1 MSELPADVSERPQAA
16 PRVSIWHHVC
26 CAILIGLF
34 AGAGAMRLNDCDL
47 FNPDSPRYLIYAQ
60 GMLNQGEYRAIDVPG
75 QPVYSWR
82 PPGLPLL
89 LTPAL
94 MFRPYDVVAAK
105 VMVLLTGCLLLL
117 AVHALAVLHGGRWS
131 GPLAVALTG
140 SSPVMLVLSTEVLS
154 EVPYTLA
161 VLALIYWLGRV
172 AEKPK
177 IPNMLRFAAIF
188 LTLIWLPAIR
198 TVGVS
203 LIIAVGLWSLV
214 SRWRLPYLLTAA
226 LAGGSIY
233 WRAQHGRAAGGDNYA
248 ASLFDKLRE
257 QGLAAV
263 VTEVWQT
270 MQFYAAAL
278 PGLLFPGLTK
288 ERPFYAM
295 LTLDALPSAEGL
307 NRLLA
312 IASIALLLV
321 GLCGVWAQRHRTG
334 GLVLLYL
341 PLYLGCL
348 AVWPWRHE
356 RFLWPLIPLLWVFVP
371 AGVTS
376 VMKVLRPGTPRW
388 LMPLLALA
396 AVGLCHRQVL
406 SDASLIA
413 TNQRAVSDRDA
424 FHAREAPSFYFG
436 DWRRAGTWLREQT
449 PPHARLLTWHAAVG
463 GTAHRFQRR
472 ASFETLSPEK
482 LRQQIAS
489 FSARYLVVID
499 AHWGDGF
506 GWQQLSADPACLLK
520 VVYRERDV
528 AILEVEPNRSGQVS
542 RSAHGDWLQ
551 VQLARLDEFLDQH
564 PERDDVLVRRTT
576 LLRELGR
583 GDEATASLRDLID
596 KGHTSVRVCA
606 DLGWALFEE
615 RRYAEA
621 AQYLDLA
628 RGLPNAEAI
637 AAALA
642 DGAEKARARLRETP
656 EETAAKSVDRTL
668 SRIQAHA
675 AALKWTRAEREAD
688 QLLALAPERAE
699 AHYWRGYLHHLFG
712 ERTQAQRHYETAVA
726 LGSEA
731 ARAKLELIRLEAA
744 VANEQPTDSPKPEL
758 PEPNT
763 AVSAINPAN
772 QQSTAEASTA
782 DADPTSMATHV
793 RLAKL
798 LDEHGWSGRAVAVL
812 EAARTRF
819 GDKPEILVPLAD
831 LYRRFARPDEA
842 APLYRLAQKDWP
854 HDKAVRQGLSAAEA
868 ALREPKF

>member
-1 MSELPADVSERPQAA
+1 
-16 PRVSIWHHVC
+16 
-26 CAILIGLF
+26 
-34 AGAGAMRLNDCDL
+34 MRLNDCDL

-94 MFRPYDVVAAK
+94 MFRPYDIVAAK
-105 VMVLLTGCLLLL
+105 GMVLLTGVLLLL
-117 AVHALAVLHGGRWS
+117 AVHALAVRHGGRWS
-131 GPLAVALTG
+131 GPLVVALTG
-140 SSPVMLVLSTEVLS
+140 SSPVLLVLSTEVLS
-154 EVPYTLA
+154 EVPYALA
-161 VLALIYWLGRV
+161 VLALLYWLGRV
-172 AEKPK
+172 AEKPE
-177 IPNMLRFAAIF
+177 IPNTLRFAAIF
-188 LTLIWLPAIR
+188 VTLIWLPAIR

-203 LIIAVGLWSLV
+203 LLVAIGLWSLV
-214 SRWRLPYLLTAA
+214 SRWRVPYLLTTA

-233 WRAQHGRAAGGDNYA
+233 WRVQHGRGAGGDNYA
-248 ASLFDKLRE
+248 GSLFDGLRE
-257 QGLAAV
+257 RGLTAMVADA
-263 VTEVWQT
+263 WQT
-270 MQFYAAAL
+270 MQFYSTAL

-288 ERPFYAM
+288 ERPFYA
-295 LTLDALPSAEGL
+295 LLSLDTLPSADGL
-307 NRLLA
+307 SRWLS

-321 GLCGVWAQRHRTG
+321 GLCGVWAQRQRSG

-371 AGVTS
+371 TGLAA
-376 VMKVLRPGTPRW
+376 VMQAFRPGTRRV
-388 LMPLLALA
+388 LMLLLALA
-396 AVGLCHRQVL
+396 AVGLCHRQIL
-406 SDASLIA
+406 SEVSLIA
-413 TNQRAVSDRDA
+413 TNQRAVSDRDT
-424 FHAREAPSFYFG
+424 FHAREAPSFYFA

-449 PPHARLLTWHAAVG
+449 PPYARLLTWHAAVG

-472 ASFETLSPEK
+472 ASFETLTPEK

-506 GWQQLSADPACLLK
+506 GWQQLSADPACRLK

-542 RSAHGDWLQ
+542 RSAQDDWLRE
-551 VQLARLDEFLDQH
+551 QLARLDEFLNQH
-564 PERDDVLVRRTT
+564 PDRDDVLVRRAS

-583 GDEATASLRDLID
+583 SDEAIAGLRGLID

-621 AQYLDLA
+621 ARYLDLA

-637 AAALA
+637 AATLA
-642 DGAEKARARLRETP
+642 DGAEKARARQRETP
-656 EETAAKSVDRTL
+656 EETASKSIERAL
-668 SRIQAHA
+668 NRIQSHA
-675 AALKWTRAEREAD
+675 ASLRWTNAERETD
-688 QLLALAPERAE
+688 QLLALIPERAE
-699 AHYWRGYLHHLFG
+699 AHYWRGYLHHIFG
-712 ERTQAQRHYETAVA
+712 ERTQAERHYETAVT
-726 LGSEA
+726 LGSEE
-731 ARAKLELIRLEAA
+731 ARAKLELLRLEAA
-744 VANEQPTDSPKPEL
+744 VADEQPPEL
-758 PEPNT
+758 PEPNA

-772 QQSTAEASTA
+772 LPTPAEAFTTGA
-782 DADPTSMATHV
+782 AANSMAMHV

-812 EAARTRF
+812 EAARARV
-819 GDKPEILVPLAD
+819 GDRPELLIPLAD
-831 LYRRFARPDEA
+831 LYRRFARPEQA
-842 APLYRLAQKDWP
+842 APLYRLALKEWP
-854 HDKAVRQGLSAAEA
+854 HVKAVRDGLSAAEA
-868 ALREPKF
+868 ALREPHF

>member
-1 MSELPADVSERPQAA
+1 MSERPADVSERPQAA

-26 CAILIGLF
+26 SAILIGLF

-60 GMLNQGEYRAIDVPG
+60 GMLNQGAYRAIDVPG

-94 MFRPYDVVAAK
+94 MFRPYDIIAAK
-105 VMVLLTGCLLLL
+105 GMVLLTGALLLL

-154 EVPYTLA
+154 EVPYALATLA
-161 VLALIYWLGRV
+161 LLYWLGRV

-177 IPNMLRFAAIF
+177 ISNTLRFAAIF
-188 LTLIWLPAIR
+188 VTLIWLPAIR

-233 WRAQHGRAAGGDNYA
+233 WRAQHGRASGGDNYA
-248 ASLFDKLRE
+248 ASLFDGLRE
-257 QGLAAV
+257 RGLGAV

-270 MQFYAAAL
+270 MQFYSAAL

-288 ERPFYAM
+288 DRPFYA
-295 LTLDALPSAEGL
+295 LLSLDALPSADGL
-307 NRLLA
+307 SLWLS

-321 GLCGVWAQRHRTG
+321 GLCGVWAQRQRTG

-371 AGVTS
+371 AGTAT
-376 VMKVLRPGTPRW
+376 VMQSFRPGTQRW
-388 LMPLLALA
+388 WMPFLALA
-396 AVGLCHRQVL
+396 AAGLCHRQVL
-406 SDASLIA
+406 SDASLLA
-413 TNQRAVSDRDA
+413 TNQRAISDRDA

-436 DWRRAGTWLREQT
+436 DWRRAGTWVREQT

-472 ASFETLSPEK
+472 VSFETLSPEK

-506 GWQQLSADPACLLK
+506 AWQQLSGDPACRLK

-542 RSAHGDWLQ
+542 RSAQDDWLQ
-551 VQLARLDEFLDQH
+551 EQLAKLDEFLKQH
-564 PERDDVLVRRTT
+564 PDRDDVLVRRTT
-576 LLRELGR
+576 LLRDLGR
-583 GDEATASLRDLID
+583 NDEAIASLRSLID
-596 KGHTSVRVCA
+596 KGHASVRVCA

-637 AAALA
+637 AATLA
-642 DGAEKARARLRETP
+642 DGAEKARARLAETP
-656 EETAAKSVDRTL
+656 EETASQSVDRAL
-668 SRIQAHA
+668 NRIRSHA
-675 AALKWTRAEREAD
+675 SLLRWTNAEHEAD
-688 QLLALAPERAE
+688 QLLDLAPERAE
-699 AHYWRGYLHHLFG
+699 AHYWRGYLHHIFG
-712 ERTQAQRHYETAVA
+712 ERTQAERHYETAVT
-726 LGSEA
+726 LGSEE

-744 VANEQPTDSPKPEL
+744 IANELPTELSEPEL
-758 PEPNT
+758 PEPDE
-763 AVSAINPAN
+763 AVSAINPGN
-772 QQSTAEASTA
+772 QQSPAEASTA
-782 DADPTSMATHV
+782 NADPSSMATHV

-819 GDKPEILVPLAD
+819 GDGPEILVPLAD
-831 LYRRFARPDEA
+831 LYRRFARPEEA

-854 HDKAVRQGLSAAEA
+854 HEKAIREGLAAAEA

>member
-1 MSELPADVSERPQAA
+1 MSVLPADVSERPQTT
-16 PRVSIWHHVC
+16 PPVSIWHHVC
-26 CAILIGLF
+26 SAILIGLF
-34 AGAGAMRLNDCDL
+34 AWAGATRLNDCDL

-105 VMVLLTGCLLLL
+105 VMVLLTGVLLLL

-154 EVPYTLA
+154 EVPYALA
-161 VLALIYWLGRV
+161 VLALLYWLGRV
-172 AEKPK
+172 AEKPG
-177 IPNMLRFAAIF
+177 IANSLRFAAIF
-188 LTLIWLPAIR
+188 VTLIWLPAIR

-214 SRWRLPYLLTAA
+214 SRWRIPYLLSAA

-233 WRAQHGRAAGGDNYA
+233 WRAQQGRASGGDNYA
-248 ASLFDKLRE
+248 ASLFDGLRE
-257 QGLAAV
+257 RGFGVVAA
-263 VTEVWQT
+263 EVWQT

-288 ERPFYAM
+288 ERPFYA
-295 LTLDALPSAEGL
+295 LLSLDALPSAEGL
-307 NRLLA
+307 NRWLA
-312 IASIALLLV
+312 IASLALVLV

-334 GLVLLYL
+334 SLVLLYL

-371 AGVTS
+371 AGVAS
-376 VMKVLRPGTPRW
+376 VMRAFRPGTQRC
-388 LMPLLALA
+388 LLPLLALA

-406 SDASLIA
+406 SDTSLIA
-413 TNQRAVSDRDA
+413 TNLRAVADRDA
-424 FHAREAPSFYFG
+424 FHTREAPSFYFG
-436 DWRRAGTWLREQT
+436 DWRRAGTWLRQQT
-449 PPHARLLTWHAAVG
+449 PPHSRLLTWHAAVG

-472 ASFETLSPEK
+472 VSFETLTPEK

-489 FSARYLVVID
+489 FSARYLVAID

-506 GWQQLSADPACLLK
+506 AWQQLSADPACLLK

-528 AILEVEPNRSGQVS
+528 AILEVEPNLTGQVS
-542 RSAHGDWLQ
+542 RSAHDDWLRE
-551 VQLARLDEFLDQH
+551 QLASLEEFLQQH
-564 PERDDVLVRRTT
+564 PDRHDVRARRAN

-583 GDEATASLRDLID
+583 TDEAIAGLRDLID

-628 RGLPNAEAI
+628 RGLPNAEAV
-637 AAALA
+637 AATLA
-642 DGAEKARARLRETP
+642 DGAERARARLAETP
-656 EETAAKSVDRTL
+656 EETASRSVDRAL
-668 SRIQAHA
+668 NRIRSHA
-675 AALKWTRAEREAD
+675 ALLRWTNAERESD

-712 ERTQAQRHYETAVA
+712 ERTQAGRHYETAVA
-726 LGSEA
+726 LGSDE
-731 ARAKLELIRLEAA
+731 ARAKLELVRLEALF
-744 VANEQPTDSPKPEL
+744 VHEPPEDSPEL
-758 PEPNT
+758 KLLDPD
-763 AVSAINPAN
+763 AAASAINPTN
-772 QQSTAEASTA
+772 QPATTEGSTP
-782 DADPTSMATHV
+782 DADPASMATHV
-793 RLAKL
+793 RLARL

-812 EAARTRF
+812 ESARTRF

-831 LYRRFARPDEA
+831 LYRRFARPEEA
-842 APLYRLAQKDWP
+842 VPLYQLALKEWP
-854 HDKAVRQGLSAAEA
+854 HEKALRQGLTAAEA
-868 ALREPKF
+868 TLREPKF